1 MHYTKEEIIY
11 NEIYLVII
19 TLHDE
24 PRPSSG
30 TFEELLKLWLHY
42 YELGNEFYF
51 LFETRFLTK
60 LPPLSYCFKMAL
72 FIYNL
77 KKRPTQFLKQSTIL
91 VAKQGIMRMLDFIF
105 WVQSPVAPVLVYK
118 APEKILSHHDLAT
131 RDFQNLVI
139 DSNMKLLQP

>member
-11 NEIYLVII
+11 NEIYLVTI

-24 PRPSSG
+24 PIPGSG

-42 YELGNEFYF
+42 YEFGNEFYF

-91 VAKQGIMRMLDFIF
+91 VEKQGIMRMLDFIF
-105 WVQSPVAPVLVYK
+105 WVQSPVAPVLIYK
-118 APEKILSHHDLAT
+118 APEQILSHHDLAT
-131 RDFQNLVI
+131 RDFQNLVL
-139 DSNMKLLQP
+139 DRNMKLLRP